1 MLANAAHALTGGATA
16 YHAAASGGE
25 RAARVARATRW
36 RRCAPAGVHALASV
50 EGTRRFSRG
59 HGARD
64 SAPQRQIMSYALSV
78 PQESTEEEEESDD
91 IGGSS
96 RGAPKIL
103 RFNGDKINLHNSA
116 GNGSAR
122 RAAAGARPRTPPS
135 PSPPR
140 TQTTRKPRQF
150 AKIFPVPSLA
160 LAR

>member
-91 IGGSS
+91 ISGSS

-103 RFNGDKINLHNSA
+103 RFNGDKINLHNSV

-122 RAAAGARPRTPPS
+122 RAAAGASPPPAPS
-135 PSPPR
+135 PSSR
-140 TQTTRKPRQF
+140 TQTTRKPRHF
-150 AKIFPVPSLA
+150 AKTFPVPSLA